1 MKDLIFKKLWPYI
14 LPYKGKAFAATFLS
28 IILAAI
34 GGAQVALV
42 RPLMDKGLSPE
53 TPREQVLILAGQLLV
68 LGLLNFPA
76 RFFHF
81 YWLRF
86 IMDRATCEVR
96 NQIMNKFLRLKSSFY
111 SQSKQGQMISN
122 AINDTQIFAQ
132 GFKAVVDL
140 IREPLKAIV
149 YLGMAFVSD
158 WQLTLVIFLL
168 APFLIA
174 IFGVSGKKVKK
185 HQGSVQQE
193 HGELT
198 HTIAEGLSGHKITK
212 AFNLQDFVFNRFRSA
227 QERYF
232 SSLMKTTFVE
242 EFAHPL
248 VEVIGAIAFSGVIVF
263 AHYRVQTGGTTVGE
277 FIAFVAALALFM
289 DPIRKFSQANVKLSQ
304 AHAASDRITAL
315 LNMPEEVSVR
325 GVKLSQFEREVVVKN
340 LTFSYGEGNVI
351 DNLNLKI
358 SRGEKVAL
366 VGLSGSGKSTLVNLL
381 LGLYD
386 VPRGTILIDDHDI
399 NDIDLESLR
408 SLFGLVSQDIFLFN
422 DSIRN
427 NLKVGFN
434 FSDAEIKN
442 ALDVAYA
449 SEFIQKLPRGIDT
462 VIGDRG
468 TRLSGGQQQRITIA
482 RAFLMNSPV
491 LLFDEATSAL
501 DNESEK
507 VVQKALERLAGEK
520 TVVAVAHRLSTIQ
533 DYDRIYVMHE
543 GHLIEEGNHETLM
556 KRGGEYAKLYELSR
570 KID

>member
-1 MKDLIFKKLWPYI
+1 MRDLIFKKLYPYI
-14 LPYKGKAFAATFLS
+14 RPYKAKAIGAVLLS
-28 IILAAI
+28 VVLAAI

-42 RPLMDKGLSPE
+42 RPLMDKGLSPD
-53 TPREQVLILAGQLLV
+53 TPREQVLILAGQLLI
-68 LGLLNFPA
+68 LGLLNFPC

-96 NQIMNKFLRLKSSFY
+96 DQIMMKFLRLKSSFY

-149 YLGMAFVSD
+149 YLTMAFISD
-158 WQLTLVIFLL
+158 WQLTLVIFAI
-168 APFLIA
+168 APFLII

-185 HQGSVQQE
+185 HQGEVQHE

-198 HTIAEGLSGHKITK
+198 HTISEGLSGHKITK
-212 AFNLQDFVFNRFRSA
+212 AFNLQSFVFNRFHSA
-227 QERYF
+227 QERF
-232 SSLMKTTFVE
+232 FNSVMKTTFVE
-242 EFAHPL
+242 EMAHPL
-248 VEVIGAIAFSGVIVF
+248 VEVIGACAFSAMIVF
-263 AHYRVQTGGTTVGE
+263 AHHRVQMGETTVGE

-304 AHAASDRITAL
+304 AHAASERINAL
-315 LNMPEEVSVR
+315 LQMPEERKDGKVQ
-325 GVKLSQFEREVVVKN
+325 LNHFEKEIIISN
-340 LTFSYGEGNVI
+340 LTFSYGEGDVI
-351 DNLNLKI
+351 KNLNLKI
-358 SRGEKVAL
+358 QKGKKVAL

-386 VPRGTILIDDHDI
+386 VPRGTMAIDGHDI
-399 NDIDLESLR
+399 NDIDLSSLR
-408 SLFGLVSQDIFLFN
+408 KIFGLVSQDIFLFN
-422 DSIRN
+422 DSIKN
-427 NLKVGFN
+427 NLKVGFD
-434 FSDAEIKN
+434 FTDQEIN
-442 ALDVAYA
+442 QAMEVAYA
-449 SEFIQKLPRGIDT
+449 SEFVNKLPQGMDT
-462 VIGDRG
+462 LIGDRG

-482 RAFLMNSPV
+482 CAFLINSPV

-533 DYDRIYVMHE
+533 DYDRIYVMHD
-543 GHLIEEGNHETLM
+543 GHLVEEGNHQELM
-556 KRGGEYAKLYELSR
+556 SKAGEYAKLYELSQ
-570 KID
+570 KIS

>member
-1 MKDLIFKKLWPYI
+1 MRDLIFKKLYPYI
-14 LPYKGKAFAATFLS
+14 RPYKAKAIGAVLLS
-28 IILAAI
+28 VVLAAI

-42 RPLMDKGLSPE
+42 RPLMDKGLSPD
-53 TPREQVLILAGQLLV
+53 TPREQVLILAGQLLI
-68 LGLLNFPA
+68 LGLLNFPC

-96 NQIMNKFLRLKSSFY
+96 DQIMMKFLRLKSSFY

-149 YLGMAFVSD
+149 YLTMAFISD
-158 WQLTLVIFLL
+158 WQLTLVIFAI
-168 APFLIA
+168 APFLII

-185 HQGSVQQE
+185 HQGEVQHE

-198 HTIAEGLSGHKITK
+198 HTISEGLSGHKITK
-212 AFNLQDFVFNRFRSA
+212 AFNLQSFVFNRFHSA
-227 QERYF
+227 QERF
-232 SSLMKTTFVE
+232 FNSVMKTTFVE
-242 EFAHPL
+242 EMAHPL
-248 VEVIGAIAFSGVIVF
+248 VEVIGACAFSAVIVF
-263 AHYRVQTGGTTVGE
+263 AHHRVQMGETTVGE

-304 AHAASDRITAL
+304 AHAASERINAL
-315 LNMPEEVSVR
+315 LQMPEERKDGKVQ
-325 GVKLSQFEREVVVKN
+325 LNHFEKEIIISN
-340 LTFSYGEGNVI
+340 LTFSYGEGDVI
-351 DNLNLKI
+351 KNLNLKI
-358 SRGEKVAL
+358 QKGKKVAL

-386 VPRGTILIDDHDI
+386 VPRGTMAIDGHDI
-399 NDIDLESLR
+399 NDIDLSSLR
-408 SLFGLVSQDIFLFN
+408 KIFGLVSQDIFLFN
-422 DSIRN
+422 DSIKN
-427 NLKVGFN
+427 NLKVGFD
-434 FSDAEIKN
+434 FTDQEIN
-442 ALDVAYA
+442 QAMEVAYA
-449 SEFIQKLPRGIDT
+449 SEFVNKLPQGMDT
-462 VIGDRG
+462 LIGDRG

-482 RAFLMNSPV
+482 RAFLINSPV

-533 DYDRIYVMHE
+533 DYDRIYVMHD
-543 GHLIEEGNHETLM
+543 GHLVEEGNHQELM
-556 KRGGEYAKLYELSR
+556 SKAGEYAKLYELSQ
-570 KID
+570 KIS

>member
-1 MKDLIFKKLWPYI
+1 MRDLIFNKLYPYI
-14 LPYKGKAFAATFLS
+14 RPYKAKAIGAVLLS
-28 IILAAI
+28 VVLAAI

-53 TPREQVLILAGQLLV
+53 TPREVVLILAAQLLV
-68 LGLLNFPA
+68 LGLLNFPC

-96 NQIMNKFLRLKSSFY
+96 DQIMMKFLRLKSSFY

-149 YLGMAFVSD
+149 YLTMAFISD
-158 WQLTLVIFLL
+158 WQLTLVIFAI
-168 APFLIA
+168 APFLIL

-185 HQGSVQQE
+185 HQGEVQHE

-198 HTIAEGLSGHKITK
+198 HTISEGLSGHKITK
-212 AFNLQDFVFNRFRSA
+212 AFNLQNFVFNRFHSA
-227 QERYF
+227 QERF
-232 SSLMKTTFVE
+232 FNSVMKTTFVE
-242 EFAHPL
+242 EMAHPL
-248 VEVIGAIAFSGVIVF
+248 VEVIGACAFSAVIVF
-263 AHYRVQTGGTTVGE
+263 AHHRVQMGETTVGE

-304 AHAASDRITAL
+304 AHAASERINKL
-315 LNMPEEVSVR
+315 LTLPEERKDGKVQ
-325 GVKLSQFEREVVVKN
+325 LDHFEKEIIISN
-340 LTFSYGEGNVI
+340 LTFSYGEGDVI
-351 DNLNLKI
+351 KNLNLKI
-358 SRGEKVAL
+358 PKGKKVAL

-386 VPRGTILIDDHDI
+386 VPRGTMTIDGHDI
-399 NDIDLESLR
+399 NDIDLSSLR
-408 SLFGLVSQDIFLFN
+408 KIFGLVSQDIFLFN
-422 DSIRN
+422 DSIKN
-427 NLKVGFN
+427 NLKVGFD
-434 FSDAEIKN
+434 FSDQEITQ
-442 ALDVAYA
+442 AMEVAYA
-449 SEFIQKLPRGIDT
+449 SEFVNKLPQGMDT
-462 VIGDRG
+462 LIGDRG

-482 RAFLMNSPV
+482 RAFLINSPV

-533 DYDRIYVMHE
+533 DYDRIYVMHD
-543 GHLIEEGNHETLM
+543 GHLVEEGNHQELM
-556 KRGGEYAKLYELSR
+556 SKAGEYAKLYELSQ
-570 KID
+570 KIS

>member
-1 MKDLIFKKLWPYI
+1 MRDLIFKKLYPYI
-14 LPYKGKAFAATFLS
+14 RPYKAKAIGAVLLS
-28 IILAAI
+28 VVLAAI

-42 RPLMDKGLSPE
+42 RPLMDKGLSPD
-53 TPREQVLILAGQLLV
+53 TPREQVLILAGQLLI
-68 LGLLNFPA
+68 LGLLNFPC

-96 NQIMNKFLRLKSSFY
+96 DQIMMKFLRLKSSFY

-149 YLGMAFVSD
+149 YLTMAFISD
-158 WQLTLVIFLL
+158 WQLTLVIFAI
-168 APFLIA
+168 APFLII

-185 HQGSVQQE
+185 HQGEVQHE

-198 HTIAEGLSGHKITK
+198 HTISEGLSGHKITK
-212 AFNLQDFVFNRFRSA
+212 AFNLQSFVFNRFHSA
-227 QERYF
+227 QERF
-232 SSLMKTTFVE
+232 FNSVMKTTFVE
-242 EFAHPL
+242 EMAHPL
-248 VEVIGAIAFSGVIVF
+248 VEVIGACAFSAVIVF
-263 AHYRVQTGGTTVGE
+263 AHHRVQMGETTVGE

-304 AHAASDRITAL
+304 AHAASERINAL
-315 LNMPEEVSVR
+315 LQMPEERKDGKVQ
-325 GVKLSQFEREVVVKN
+325 LNQFEKEIIISN
-340 LTFSYGEGNVI
+340 LTFSYGEGDVI
-351 DNLNLKI
+351 KNLNLKI
-358 SRGEKVAL
+358 QKGKKVAL

-386 VPRGTILIDDHDI
+386 VPRGTMAIDGHDI
-399 NDIDLESLR
+399 NDIDLSSLR
-408 SLFGLVSQDIFLFN
+408 KIFGLVSQDIFLFN
-422 DSIRN
+422 DSIKN
-427 NLKVGFN
+427 NLKVGFD
-434 FSDAEIKN
+434 FTDQEIN
-442 ALDVAYA
+442 QAMEVAYA
-449 SEFIQKLPRGIDT
+449 SEFVNKLPQGMDT
-462 VIGDRG
+462 LIGDRG

-482 RAFLMNSPV
+482 RAFLINSPV

-533 DYDRIYVMHE
+533 DYDRIYVMHD
-543 GHLIEEGNHETLM
+543 GHLVEEGNHQELM
-556 KRGGEYAKLYELSR
+556 SKAGEYAKLYELSQ
-570 KID
+570 KIS

>member
-1 MKDLIFKKLWPYI
+1 MRDLIFNKLYPYI
-14 LPYKGKAFAATFLS
+14 RPYKGKAIGAVLLS
-28 IILAAI
+28 VVLAAI

-53 TPREQVLILAGQLLV
+53 THREVVLILAAQLLV
-68 LGLLNFPA
+68 LGLLNFPC

-96 NQIMNKFLRLKSSFY
+96 DQIMMKFLKLKSSFY
-111 SQSKQGQMISN
+111 SRSKQGQMISN

-158 WQLTLVIFLL
+158 WQLTLVIFAI
-168 APFLIA
+168 APFLIV

-185 HQGSVQQE
+185 HQGEVQHE

-198 HTIAEGLSGHKITK
+198 HTISEGLSGHKITK
-212 AFNLQDFVFNRFRSA
+212 AFNLQNFVFNRFHSA
-227 QERYF
+227 QERF
-232 SSLMKTTFVE
+232 FNSVMKTTFIE
-242 EFAHPL
+242 EMAHPL
-248 VEVIGAIAFSGVIVF
+248 VEVIGACAFSAVIVF
-263 AHYRVQTGGTTVGE
+263 AHHRVQVGETTVGE

-304 AHAASDRITAL
+304 AHAASERINKL
-315 LNMPEEVSVR
+315 LTLPEERKDGKVQ
-325 GVKLSQFEREVVVKN
+325 LEHFEKEIIISN
-340 LTFSYGEGNVI
+340 LTFSYGEGDVI
-351 DNLNLKI
+351 KNLNLKI
-358 SRGEKVAL
+358 PKGKKVAL

-386 VPRGTILIDDHDI
+386 VPRGTMTIDGHDI
-399 NDIDLESLR
+399 NDIDLSSLR
-408 SLFGLVSQDIFLFN
+408 KIFGLVSQDIFLFN
-422 DSIRN
+422 DSIKN
-427 NLKVGFN
+427 NLKVGFD
-434 FSDAEIKN
+434 FTDQEITQ
-442 ALDVAYA
+442 AMEVAYA
-449 SEFIQKLPRGIDT
+449 SEFVNKLPQGMDT
-462 VIGDRG
+462 LIGDRG

-482 RAFLMNSPV
+482 RAFLINSPV

-533 DYDRIYVMHE
+533 DYDRIYVMHD
-543 GHLIEEGNHETLM
+543 GHLVEEGNHQELM
-556 KRGGEYAKLYELSR
+556 SKAGEYAKLYELSQ
-570 KID
+570 KIS